1 MDFIIKQGRST
12 LDSYIH
18 DMVVLEPE
26 NHYFVGHFCS
36 LKQANA
42 LFWSGIK
49 LLELKALVNKFC

>member
-1 MDFIIKQGRST
+1 MGFIIKQGRST

-18 DMVVLEPE
+18 DRVVLEPE

-42 LFWSGIK
+42 LF
-49 LLELKALVNKFC
+49 

>member
-18 DMVVLEPE
+18 DRVVLEPE
-26 NHYFVGHFCS
+26 NHYFVGLFRSS

-42 LFWSGIK
+42 LF
-49 LLELKALVNKFC
+49 

>member
-18 DMVVLEPE
+18 DRVVLEPE

-36 LKQANA
+36 QSKKMHC
-42 LFWSGIK
+42 S
-49 LLELKALVNKFC
+49 EVE